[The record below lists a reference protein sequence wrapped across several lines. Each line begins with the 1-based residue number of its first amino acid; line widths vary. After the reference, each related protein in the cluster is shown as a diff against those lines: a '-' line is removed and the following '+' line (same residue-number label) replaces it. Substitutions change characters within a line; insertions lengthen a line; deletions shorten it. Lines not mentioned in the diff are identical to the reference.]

1 MKLGE
6 FRIESGQVQIRVD
19 AETMKDVGLL
29 MQAAT
34 GVKADVQSYGLM
46 SPIPFAWFMLPFS
59 DKKTTR
65 SFDNG
70 VR

>member
-29 MQAAT
+29 MDAST
-34 GVKADVQSYGLM
+34 GVKADVRSYGLM
-46 SPIPFAWFMLPFS
+46 SAIPFAWFMLPFS
-59 DKKTTR
+59 DKKMTH